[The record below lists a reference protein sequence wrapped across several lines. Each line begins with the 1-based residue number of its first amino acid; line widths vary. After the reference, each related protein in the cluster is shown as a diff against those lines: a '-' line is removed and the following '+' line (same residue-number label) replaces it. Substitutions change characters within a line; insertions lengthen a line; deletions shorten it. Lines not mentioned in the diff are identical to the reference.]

1 MRLREQ
7 ARSVCGKLLVMADAE
22 MNETNENDDKPF
34 SSADEDETV
43 LLAEDENDHDTT
55 GAHAIAPK
63 KLWEAIQ
70 GLQKKVDLLAGT
82 STRITD
88 ASLKRKLSQTSKAE
102 SKSDSNSQPG
112 PSKKKARKAL
122 SDSDDA
128 SDDSDGDAVNAIL
141 GEDEQ
146 DGDSSDKLLKEI
158 EEEYNTADKTGP
170 NINEH
175 LVNLI
180 NKRFAGKLKE
190 AKLKEKLELYVRPGN
205 CEKLKVPLVN
215 HELWGKLKPPVK
227 SQDLR
232 LANVQ
237 QTVVKATIALAEV
250 TEKISKVKGKMDEKP
265 KIISSLTD
273 SLALLGH
280 ATYELSL
287 RRRDIMR
294 PSINKEL
301 RALCNQQIPVTDFLF
316 GDDVQSSLK
325 AIKECNKIASSVSQG
340 HDYKQGY
347 SGTGHQRPRN
357 NKPFLGHRK
366 GYNSFKKKPWASNQK
381 REDTK

>member
-1 MRLREQ
+1 MKLAILISALYKFYLILVYVTRNLVRLREQ
-7 ARSVCGKLLVMADAE
+7 ARSVCGKLSVMADAK
-22 MNETNENDDKPF
+22 MNEMDHKLS
-34 SSADEDETV
+34 SSAEEDEAAV
-43 LLAEDENDHDTT
+43 LAEDENDHDTT
-55 GAHAIAPK
+55 GAHAIAPN

-88 ASLKRKLSQTSKAE
+88 ASLKRKVPQMSKAE

-112 PSKKKARKAL
+112 PSKTKARKAL

-128 SDDSDGDAVNAIL
+128 SDDSDCDAVHAIL
-141 GEDEQ
+141 GEDAQ

-175 LVNLI
+175 LANLI

-190 AKLKEKLELYVRPGN
+190 AKLKEKLDLYVRPGN

-215 HELWGKLKPPVK
+215 HELWGKLRPLVK

-237 QTVVKATIALAEV
+237 QTVVKAIIALAGA
-250 TEKISKVKGKMDEKP
+250 TEEISKVKGKMDEKP
-265 KIISSLTD
+265 KLISSLTD

-287 RRRDIMR
+287 RRRDIYETL
-294 PSINKEL
+294 N
-301 RALCNQQIPVTDFLF
+301 
-316 GDDVQSSLK
+316 
-325 AIKECNKIASSVSQG
+325 
-340 HDYKQGY
+340 KQG
-347 SGTGHQRPRN
+347 
-357 NKPFLGHRK
+357 
-366 GYNSFKKKPWASNQK
+366 ASCPLQSANPSNGFPLW
-381 REDTK
+381 R

>member
-1 MRLREQ
+1 MSSELFAKQATSPSCNPNSSGIQSTLVKKEIELLHANLCESTSQRNHVRLREQ
-7 ARSVCGKLLVMADAE
+7 ARSVCSKLSVMAKE
-22 MNETNENDDKPF
+22 EVNERIEKDGKSV
-34 SSADEDETV
+34 SSGEEDENA
-43 LLAEDENDHDTT
+43 LLAEDGNDYDTT
-55 GAHAIAPK
+55 GAHAIAPN

-82 STRITD
+82 STCITD
-88 ASLKRKLSQTSKAE
+88 ASLKRKVPQTSKVE
-102 SKSDSNSQPG
+102 SKTDSNSQPG

-128 SDDSDGDAVNAIL
+128 SDDSDSDEVNAIL
-141 GEDEQ
+141 GEEEQ
-146 DGDSSDKLLKEI
+146 DSDSSDKLLKEV
-158 EEEYNTADKTGP
+158 EEEYNKVDKTGP

-175 LVNLI
+175 MANLI
-180 NKRFAGKLKE
+180 NKRFAGKLRE

-237 QTVVKATIALAEV
+237 QTVVKATIALAEA

-301 RALCNQQIPVTDFLF
+301 RALCNQQIPVTDFLL

-325 AIKECNKIASSVSQG
+325 TIK
-340 HDYKQGY
+340 
-347 SGTGHQRPRN
+347 
-357 NKPFLGHRK
+357 
-366 GYNSFKKKPWASNQK
+366 
-381 REDTK
+381 